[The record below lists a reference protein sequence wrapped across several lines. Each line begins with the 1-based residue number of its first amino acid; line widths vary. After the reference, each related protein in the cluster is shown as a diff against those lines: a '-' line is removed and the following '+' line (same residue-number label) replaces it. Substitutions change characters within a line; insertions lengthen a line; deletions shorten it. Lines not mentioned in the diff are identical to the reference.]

1 MARGEFGSD
10 RGAAGGI
17 GHTVAKSNNAIPG
30 LLTIYDSPF
39 TIYQTMKLDDI
50 KESALMAFDTLRAN
64 KLRSSLTILGVSV
77 GVITVIFMVSII
89 QGLNKAF
96 AEQVESL
103 GSNTIFV
110 SKFEP
115 SFGRPPGPEEI
126 HRKDLTM
133 EDAEA
138 IRMEAPSIAGVSPVN
153 RMLAVTARFQD
164 KQTDTPVMFGVTP
177 YYEFVHTQYVARGR
191 FIKDLDMDNRDNI
204 VVIGVDVAR
213 ALFPYEDPLDKDIR
227 INGNPYHVVGVMEPL
242 GNFFGQSRDNSLFIP
257 ITTFDKYYPD
267 RPFPETVFFMVVRP
281 HSRAFVKSAI
291 DEMTDV
297 LRRRR
302 RVPLNA
308 PNNFGISSQ
317 DSLLDIYNQLTGATA
332 LVLTAISFVALM
344 IGGIGVMNIMLVS
357 VTERTKEIGVR
368 KAVGATRANILA
380 QFLIEAVVLTAI
392 GGLAGLAVGELLA
405 FIINRYSPLP
415 AYVPLWAIGVGV
427 GISAAVGIVFGL
439 WPAWKAAR
447 LDPIEALRWE

>member
-1 MARGEFGSD
+1 MR
-10 RGAAGGI
+10 
-17 GHTVAKSNNAIPG
+17 
-30 LLTIYDSPF
+30 
-39 TIYQTMKLDDI
+39 LDDI

-77 GVITVIFMVSII
+77 GVITVICMVSII

-96 AEQVESL
+96 ADQVESL

-110 SKFEP
+110 SKFDP
-115 SFGRPPGPEEI
+115 GFGRPPGPEEI

-133 EDAEA
+133 DDAEA
-138 IRMEAPSIAGVSPVN
+138 LRREAPSIAGVSPIH
-153 RMLAVTARFQD
+153 RMIAVTARYQD
-164 KQTDTPVMFGVTP
+164 KQTDTPILLGVTP
-177 YYEFVHTQYVARGR
+177 YYEFVHSQYVARGR
-191 FIKDLDMDNRDNI
+191 FIKDLDMDNRDN
-204 VVIGVDVAR
+204 VVIIGVDVAR
-213 ALFPYEDPLDKDIR
+213 ALFPYQDAIDKEIR
-227 INGNPYHVVGVMEPL
+227 INGNPYHVIGVMEPL
-242 GNFFGQSRDNSLFIP
+242 GNFFGQSRDNSLFVP

-267 RPFPETVFFMVVRP
+267 RPFPEVVFFIIVRP
-281 HSRAFVKSAI
+281 QSRAFVKPAV
-291 DEMTDV
+291 DEITDI

-302 RVPLNA
+302 RVPLDA

-368 KAVGATRANILA
+368 KAVGATRLNILA

-392 GGLAGLAVGELLA
+392 GGLAGLGVGELLA
-405 FIINRYSPLP
+405 YLINSYSPLP

>member
-1 MARGEFGSD
+1 MR
-10 RGAAGGI
+10 I
-17 GHTVAKSNNAIPG
+17 
-30 LLTIYDSPF
+30 
-39 TIYQTMKLDDI
+39 DDI

-89 QGLNKAF
+89 QGLNRAF
-96 AEQVESL
+96 ADQVESL

-110 SKFEP
+110 SKFQP
-115 SFGRPPGPEEI
+115 SFGRPPGPDEI

-138 IRMEAPSIAGVSPVN
+138 FRREAPSVAGVSPIR
-153 RMLAVTARFQD
+153 RMTAATARYQE
-164 KQTDTPVMFGVTP
+164 KQTDTPILFGVTP
-177 YYEFVHTQYVARGR
+177 YYEFVQTQYVARGR
-191 FIKDLDMDNRDNI
+191 FIKDLDIDNRDNVCI
-204 VVIGVDVAR
+204 LGVDVVH
-213 ALFPYEDPLDKDIR
+213 ALFPYEDPVDKDIR
-227 INGNPYHVVGVMEPL
+227 INGNPYRIIGVMEPL
-242 GNFFGQSRDNSLFIP
+242 GSFFGQSRDNSIFIP
-257 ITTFDKYYPD
+257 ITTFEKYYPD
-267 RPFPETVFFMVVRP
+267 VPFPQVVFFVIVRP
-281 HSRAFVKSAI
+281 ISRAYVKSAV
-291 DEMTDV
+291 DEITDI

-302 RVPLNA
+302 HVAIDA

-368 KAVGATRANILA
+368 KAVGATRLNILS
-380 QFLIEAVVLTAI
+380 QFLIEAVVLTGI
-392 GGLAGLAVGELLA
+392 GGLLGLAVGELLA
-405 FIINRYSPLP
+405 FLTNRFSPLP
-415 AYVPLWAIGVGV
+415 AFVPIWAIAVGI
-427 GISAAVGIVFGL
+427 GISAPVGILFGL

-447 LDPIEALRWE
+447 LDPIEALR

>member
-1 MARGEFGSD
+1 MRLE
-10 RGAAGGI
+10 
-17 GHTVAKSNNAIPG
+17 
-30 LLTIYDSPF
+30 
-39 TIYQTMKLDDI
+39 DI
-50 KESALMAFDTLRAN
+50 KESALMAVDTLRAN

-96 AEQVESL
+96 ADQIESL
-103 GSNTIFV
+103 GSNTIFI
-110 SKFEP
+110 SKFDP
-115 SFGRPPGPEEI
+115 SFGRPPGPEEV

-133 EDAEA
+133 DDADA
-138 IRMEAPSIAGVSPVN
+138 LRREAPSVAGVSPIH
-153 RMLAVTARFQD
+153 RMIAVTMRYQE
-164 KQTDTPVMFGVTP
+164 KQTDTPILLGVTP
-177 YYEFVHTQYVARGR
+177 YYEFVHSQYVANGR
-191 FIKDLDMDNRDNI
+191 FISDIDMQDRSNVCI
-204 VVIGVDVAR
+204 IGVDVKR
-213 ALFPYEDPLDKDIR
+213 ALFPFEEPVDREVR
-227 INGNPYHVVGVMEPL
+227 INGNPFRIIGVMEPL
-242 GNFFGQSRDNSLFIP
+242 GNFFGQSRDNSIFVP
-257 ITTFDKYYPD
+257 ISTFDKYYPD
-267 RPFPETVFFMVVRP
+267 RPFPEVVFFIIVRP
-281 HSRAFVKSAI
+281 QSRAMVKSAI
-291 DEMTDV
+291 DEITDI

-302 RVPLNA
+302 RVP
-308 PNNFGISSQ
+308 PSEKNNFGISSQ
-317 DSLLDIYNQLTGATA
+317 DSLLDVYNQLTGATA

-368 KAVGATRANILA
+368 KAVGATRLNILS

-392 GGLAGLAVGELLA
+392 GGLAGLAVGELASLLM
-405 FIINRYSPLP
+405 NKYSPLP

>member
-1 MARGEFGSD
+1 MR
-10 RGAAGGI
+10 
-17 GHTVAKSNNAIPG
+17 
-30 LLTIYDSPF
+30 
-39 TIYQTMKLDDI
+39 LDDI

-96 AEQVESL
+96 ADQVESL
-103 GSNTIFV
+103 GSNTIFI

-133 EDAEA
+133 DDADA
-138 IRMEAPSIAGVSPVN
+138 LRREAPSVAGVSPIH
-153 RMLAVTARFQD
+153 RMIAVTAHYQD
-164 KQTDTPVMFGVTP
+164 KQTDTPILLGVTP
-177 YYEFVHTQYVARGR
+177 YYEFVQTAYAARGR
-191 FIKDLDMDNRDNI
+191 FIRDFDMESREN
-204 VVIGVDVAR
+204 VCVLGVDVVH
-213 ALFPYEDPLDKDIR
+213 ALFPYEDPIDKNIR
-227 INGNPYHVVGVMEPL
+227 INGNPFRVVGVMEPL
-242 GNFFGQSRDNSLFIP
+242 GSFFGQSRDNSIFIP
-257 ITTFDKYYPD
+257 VSTFDKYYAEG
-267 RPFPETVFFMVVRP
+267 PFPQVVFFIIVRP
-281 HSRAFVKSAI
+281 TSRAYVKSAV
-291 DEMTDV
+291 DEITDI

-302 RVPLNA
+302 RVPLGA
-308 PNNFGISSQ
+308 PNDFGITSQ

-368 KAVGATRANILA
+368 KAVGATRMNILS

-392 GGLAGLAVGELLA
+392 GGLAGLVVGELFA
-405 FIINRYSPLP
+405 FLINRYSPLP
-415 AYVPLWAIGVGV
+415 AYVPIWAIAVGI
-427 GISAAVGIVFGL
+427 GISAGVGIVFGL